1 MAFTSI
7 FGIKSGFDSASLVQ
21 KLIALQARPM
31 DLKLAQ
37 LQAKETELEAFQSLR
52 TQLQTFQSVINGM
65 GTVDRFNQTAA
76 DFTVTAGTGNILSI
90 ATSSS
95 ASVGTHDIT
104 VNAMAQET
112 TLLSDTGYASVNDV
126 VPSGAGGAS
135 TTFHIELNVG
145 GALTLVNLNATDTV
159 QDVVDAI
166 NASGADVTASAI
178 DDGSGVNPIKIV
190 IQGNQPGTTNA
201 VSAFQYRNPG
211 GGSAQVTEGTFTAA
225 QAASDAS
232 VTVDG
237 ITFARSTNTISDI
250 IPGVTLNL
258 ESLGSGTLTISTD
271 NTAITG
277 NIQDFVDAFN
287 KLTGFIDEQTEFNP
301 ETFAT
306 GIMFGNSSVQRLESN
321 LRRIAT
327 GQVTG
332 TGGTFEFLSQIGITT
347 QNDGKL
353 SLDEVKLDAAL
364 TTDLDSVVSLFT
376 SSGSAS
382 DANVTFVGYTDNTVA
397 GTYDVQVVGG
407 VPQLSPAGAGTF
419 VDAVNNGSYFTGA
432 VGTDAEGLSFSMAS
446 LVDASYGT
454 ITLSVGVIP
463 RLNQEISVL
472 LDSSQQ
478 GPLTSELDSITE
490 SIDDL
495 NETLL
500 RMDDRLEL
508 FERNIRQQFVNLEI
522 ILGRLDAQ
530 RNAFQQ
536 ALQNL
541 GSAFNQ

>member
-65 GTVDRFNQTAA
+65 GTADRFNQTAA

-104 VNAMAQET
+104 VNTLAQET

-126 VPSGAGGAS
+126 VPSGMGGGG
-135 TTFHIELNVG
+135 TTYHIEINVG

-178 DDGSGVNPIKIV
+178 NDGSGVNPIKIV
-190 IQGNQPGTTNA
+190 IQGNQPGTANA
-201 VSAFQYRNPG
+201 VSAFQFRSPG
-211 GGSAQVTEGTFTAA
+211 SGGAQVNEGTFTAA
-225 QAASDAS
+225 QAATDAS

-353 SLDEVKLDAAL
+353 ALDEVKLDAAL

-376 SSGSAS
+376 SSGSAT
-382 DANVTFVGYTDNTVA
+382 DANVTFVGFTDNTVA

-407 VPQLSPAGAGTF
+407 VPQLSPAGTGTF
-419 VDAVNNGSYFTGA
+419 VDAVNNGTFFTGA

-454 ITLSVGVIP
+454 VTLSVGVIP